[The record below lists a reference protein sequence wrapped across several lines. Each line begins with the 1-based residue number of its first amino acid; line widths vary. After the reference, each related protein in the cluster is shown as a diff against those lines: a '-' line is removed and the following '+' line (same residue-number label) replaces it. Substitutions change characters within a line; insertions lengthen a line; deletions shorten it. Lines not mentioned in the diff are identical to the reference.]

1 MAIKKL
7 ICARCGEKLD
17 FYAAENDEL
26 YVFPCDSCIEE
37 RAQDITGP
45 IEETLNEA
53 CDRDDALTEKLYQLL
68 DTPLKRAQ
76 FFYET
81 GEHI

>member
-1 MAIKKL
+1 MKKTF
-7 ICARCGEKLD
+7 ICAECGTQLEYEVLVDTDKYLTIEVCPCS
-17 FYAAENDEL
+17 YCA
-26 YVFPCDSCIEE
+26 FP
-37 RAQDITGP
+37 Q
-45 IEETLNEA
+45 
-53 CDRDDALTEKLYQLL
+53 DRDDALTEKLSHFL